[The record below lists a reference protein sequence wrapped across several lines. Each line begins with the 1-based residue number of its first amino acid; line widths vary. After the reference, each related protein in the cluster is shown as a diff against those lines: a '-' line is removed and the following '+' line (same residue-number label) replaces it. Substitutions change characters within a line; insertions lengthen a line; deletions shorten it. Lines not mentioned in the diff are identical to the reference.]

1 MQDKH
6 HISKWKHNY
15 LIMGLKMCNVVCK
28 VHYTVEGRENIPAD
42 GQFLVVTNHLSK
54 FDPML
59 TTIVLKD
66 FKLAFISKPENFKT
80 PIAGRAI
87 KMNHF
92 IPIDRS
98 SAARGLEAINQAVDM
113 VQNGGFSIGVCPEG
127 TRNTTDEPMLPFRP
141 GCFKIATKTGI
152 PVLMIAL
159 VGTEKIGDNAPKKR
173 TDVKV
178 KVLGKLDPKDFKNT
192 VELSEAARTQILNA
206 LERN

>member
-1 MQDKH
+1 MRDRH
-6 HISKWKHNY
+6 HISRWKHNY
-15 LIMGLKMCNVVCK
+15 LIWGLKMCNVVCK
-28 VHYTVEGRENIPAD
+28 VHYTVEGKENIPTG

-80 PIAGRAI
+80 PIAGSAI
-87 KMNHF
+87 RMNHF

-98 SAARGLEAINQAVDM
+98 NPMQGLAAITEAIDM
-113 VQNGGFSIGVCPEG
+113 VKNGGFSIGVCPEG
-127 TRNTTDEPMLPFRP
+127 TRNTTDEPMLPFHP
-141 GCFKIATKTGI
+141 GCFKIAMRTGI

-159 VGTEKIGDNAPKKR
+159 VGTKKIGANAPKKR

-178 KVLGKLDPKDFKNT
+178 KVLGTLDPKDFKNT
-192 VELSEAARTQILNA
+192 VDLSEAARTQILNA
-206 LERN
+206 LEP